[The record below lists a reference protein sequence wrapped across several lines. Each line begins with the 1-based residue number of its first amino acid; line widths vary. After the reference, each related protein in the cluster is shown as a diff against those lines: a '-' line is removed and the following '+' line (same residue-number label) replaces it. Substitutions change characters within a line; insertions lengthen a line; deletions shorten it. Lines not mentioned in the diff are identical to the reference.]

1 MNNLVV
7 IRFLPWSDRLGYFL
21 YIYGRILTRNA
32 ETSMTNNY
40 QIYVCVF
47 FSRNSFV
54 GYKKISY
61 ICSVNSKLKPWRRT
75 REFTLFI
82 MYRIFISHSWSYS
95 SDYDKIESFLR
106 QEGIAFYNH
115 SVPKNDPI
123 HTNGTDKQL
132 SDAIEAK
139 VKGCSCVIILAGV
152 YATYSKWINKEIE
165 MAKKYSK
172 PIIAVQ
178 PWGAE
183 HTSNVVKNAADVIV
197 GWNAKSVA
205 NAVRNYAIN
214 QSL

>member
-1 MNNLVV
+1 M
-7 IRFLPWSDRLGYFL
+7 
-21 YIYGRILTRNA
+21 
-32 ETSMTNNY
+32 
-40 QIYVCVF
+40 
-47 FSRNSFV
+47 
-54 GYKKISY
+54 
-61 ICSVNSKLKPWRRT
+61 NSKLKPWRRT

-139 VKGCSCVIILAGV
+139 VKGCSCIIILAGV

-205 NAVRNYAIN
+205 NAVHNYAIYN
-214 QSL
+214 PQIQISAESETKRSIFREKDKTKRSKKESAQHSKSRNKSFVMTSVSAL